1 MIYGVDEV
9 LKTFK
14 FKKKNVLAKS
24 GDKIESH
31 APNTRTIPIR
41 HYHLCFRVVE
51 YSLLTCKIKKK
62 YRRVN
67 QLICYVQFSI
77 NN

>member
-1 MIYGVDEV
+1 MRFSKP
-9 LKTFK
+9 LKCL
-14 FKKKNVLAKS
+14 KKNILAKS
-24 GDKIESH
+24 WDQIETH
-31 APNTRTIPIR
+31 APNTRTIQIR
-41 HYHLCFRVVE
+41 HYHLGFRVVE